1 MTDIAPNDAAADFAA
16 IDAALRGDAAARA
29 TVATRL
35 QVVGRL
41 LESINAHRGSPL
53 SSHELEDIRQ
63 DVIAIVWEK
72 FRRFEGVGTLES
84 WLYRFCLN
92 AFHNRS
98 RLVSQRAR
106 RVTTLVDDP
115 PDPTVSDDDGIEP
128 SDLESALR
136 ELGPPR
142 EEVLR
147 LKHEEELS
155 FEGIAQRLGLSSST
169 VKTRYYEGVRWL
181 RWRLTR
187 GQGDRP

>member
-1 MTDIAPNDAAADFAA
+1 VI
-16 IDAALRGDAAARA
+16 
-29 TVATRL
+29 VATRL

-63 DVIAIVWEK
+63 DVIAIVWDK

-92 AFHNRS
+92 ACHNRS
-98 RLVSQRAR
+98 RRFSEHAR
-106 RVTTLVDDP
+106 RMTTLVDDP
-115 PDPTVSDDDGIEP
+115 LDPADALDDDIEP

-142 EEVLR
+142 EDVLR
-147 LKHEEELS
+147 LKHEQDLS
-155 FEGIAQRLGLSSST
+155 FEAVAQRLGLSTST

-187 GQGDRP
+187 GQGERP